1 MPGRSTV
8 CDWRRAHPEFQTSYA
23 QAREASGDVWAE
35 RALQAA
41 LSATPETAQAARV
54 RFDALRWYASK
65 LAPRQYGDRLEH
77 VGKITH
83 QIDVVRMSDAA
94 LLEIASA
101 NTNTATIA
109 NGEDDGEDDPS
120 RHVH

>member
-41 LSATPETAQAARV
+41 LSSTPETAQASRLK
-54 RFDALRWYASK
+54 FDGLRWYAAK
-65 LAPRQYGDRLEH
+65 MAPRTYGDKMQH
-77 VGKITH
+77 VGDGGGAISL
-83 QIDVVRMSDAA
+83 QIETGIRRSSDSSSSDGDVS
-94 LLEIASA
+94 
-101 NTNTATIA
+101 
-109 NGEDDGEDDPS
+109 
-120 RHVH
+120 